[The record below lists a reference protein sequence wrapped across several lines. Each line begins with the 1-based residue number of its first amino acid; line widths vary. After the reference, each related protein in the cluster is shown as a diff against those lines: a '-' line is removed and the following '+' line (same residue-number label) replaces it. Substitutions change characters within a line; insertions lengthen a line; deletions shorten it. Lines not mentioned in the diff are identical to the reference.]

1 MYQLVNQEEDGNNPN
16 DRPRRDVVRRDLEG
30 ARLERLRSLRLSRAG
45 YLGAMQR
52 KHKSIDQLLLDPANL
67 EAVAAE
73 RNSTN
78 KIFTD
83 YTKCCQDYRASLTE
97 NEVVEL
103 EEMLAEYNSV
113 SRNREELERRVEEW
127 LQDAQNKLISD
138 IKQAEIQTSR
148 SGEHGG
154 STLSARFEY
163 SNTQQNV
170 KLATTTR
177 YREND
182 QNAAGIRPEGSIR
195 SSKSSVRSEEAK
207 FRRAKAEMEKKH
219 RLELHEIERQRQNIE
234 QKLEMVR
241 IKQDVESKRAELQRK
256 RELLK
261 LQNEIE
267 LAELEEKL

>member
-103 EEMLAEYNSV
+103 EEMLA
-113 SRNREELERRVEEW
+113 
-127 LQDAQNKLISD
+127 
-138 IKQAEIQTSR
+138 
-148 SGEHGG
+148 
-154 STLSARFEY
+154 
-163 SNTQQNV
+163 
-170 KLATTTR
+170 
-177 YREND
+177 
-182 QNAAGIRPEGSIR
+182 GI
-195 SSKSSVRSEEAK
+195 
-207 FRRAKAEMEKKH
+207 
-219 RLELHEIERQRQNIE
+219 
-234 QKLEMVR
+234 
-241 IKQDVESKRAELQRK
+241 
-256 RELLK
+256 
-261 LQNEIE
+261 
-267 LAELEEKL
+267 